1 MKARFKL
8 IYKHT
13 EELLDLIENLKD
25 DGFKEIPNVSY
36 GDDDFLCID
45 LLYKEFIWCENGFA
59 PFCSK
64 KQLEQVSKDKTLSDL
79 VKERE

>member
-1 MKARFKL
+1 MKNRFKV
-8 IYKHT
+8 IHT
-13 EELLDLIENLKD
+13 HKGHLLNLIENLKD
-25 DGFKEIPNVSY
+25 DGFKEVPNVNW

-64 KQLEQVSKDKTLSDL
+64 KQLEQVSTDKTLSDL